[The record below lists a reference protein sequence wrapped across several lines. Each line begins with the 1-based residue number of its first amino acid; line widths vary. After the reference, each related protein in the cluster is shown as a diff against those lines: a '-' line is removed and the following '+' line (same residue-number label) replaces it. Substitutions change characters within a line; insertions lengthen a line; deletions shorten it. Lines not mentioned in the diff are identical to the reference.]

1 MSSVL
6 DIKGLKV
13 DFVNQGTKIS
23 SPIRG
28 IDFSINSGETHGIV
42 GETGCGKSLTA
53 LAIMGMLPANAVR
66 SGSITLGNV
75 GELTSSNIKGI
86 RGSSISMIFQNPH
99 SAFNPVFTMA
109 HQLLYVAKAKGIST
123 DEAHALFPERLKQV
137 GLAEIPRILKSYPHE
152 LSGGMLQRC
161 MIAMALLSKPKLL
174 IADEPTTAL
183 DATIGGQ
190 VLTLLKRLQREQGFA
205 MLFISHDVTA
215 VSRVSDRIAVLYA
228 GKIVEDGA
236 ATDVLANPR
245 HPYTRGLLGAIPS
258 RNKAR
263 GTLAAIPGTVP
274 SNTLG
279 ITGCAFKSRC
289 NFAIPHC
296 ETEPALVPHGNAS
309 VACWEVNK

>member
-1 MSSVL
+1 MNSVL

-13 DFVNQGTKIS
+13 DFVVKGTKIS

-28 IDFSINSGETHGIV
+28 IDLSINSGETHGIV

-66 SGSITLGNV
+66 SGSISLGTS
-75 GELTSSNIKGI
+75 GELTLNNIQEI
-86 RGSSISMIFQNPH
+86 RRNSISMIFQNPH
-99 SAFNPVFTMA
+99 SAFNPVFTIEN
-109 HQLLYVAKAKGIST
+109 QLLYVAKTKGFST
-123 DEAHALFPERLKQV
+123 DEAHTLFPERLKQV
-137 GLAEIPRILKSYPHE
+137 GLLEIPRILKSYPHE

-228 GKIVEDGA
+228 GRIVEDGA
-236 ATDVLANPR
+236 ASDVLSHPL

-296 ETEPALVPHGNAS
+296 ENEPALVPHGNVS
-309 VACWEVNK
+309 VACWEVNR

>member
-1 MSSVL
+1 MSNVL
-6 DIKGLKV
+6 QIKGLTV
-13 DFVNQGTKIS
+13 DFVVKGAKVS

-28 IDFSINSGETHGIV
+28 IDLSIEAGETQGVV

-53 LAIMGMLPANAVR
+53 LAIMGMLPSNAVR
-66 SGSITLGNV
+66 AGSIALSAV
-75 GELTSSNIKGI
+75 GELTSENIQQI
-86 RGSSISMIFQNPH
+86 RGNSISMIFQNPH
-99 SAFNPVFTMA
+99 SAFNPVFTIGQ
-109 HQLLYVAKAKGIST
+109 QLLYVAKAKGFSA
-123 DEAHALFPERLKQV
+123 EQAHAIFPERLKQV
-137 GLAEIPRILKSYPHE
+137 GLAEIPRILQSYPHE

-190 VLTLLKRLQREQGFA
+190 VLSLLKRLQREQGFA

-215 VSRVSDRIAVLYA
+215 VARVSDRIAVLYA
-228 GKIVEDGA
+228 GRIVEDGA
-236 ATDVLANPR
+236 TADVLGDPQ

-279 ITGCAFKSRC
+279 MVGCAFKSRC
-289 NFAIPHC
+289 GLATARC
-296 ETEPALVPHGNAS
+296 DQEPTLSSHGHTLVS
-309 VACWEVNK
+309 CWEVRT

>member
-1 MSSVL
+1 MNTVL

-13 DFVNQGTKIS
+13 DFEIKGRKIS

-28 IDFSINSGETHGIV
+28 IDLSINAGETHGIV

-53 LAIMGMLPANAVR
+53 LAIMGMLPANALR
-66 SGSITLGNV
+66 TGCISLGDV
-75 GELTSSNIKGI
+75 GELTPENVQQN
-86 RGSSISMIFQNPH
+86 RGNTISMIFQNPH
-99 SAFNPVFTMA
+99 SAFNPVFTIEQ
-109 HQLLYVAKAKGIST
+109 QLLYVARAKGFSS
-123 DEAHALFPERLKQV
+123 DESHALFPDRLKEV
-137 GLAEIPRILKSYPHE
+137 GLVEIHRILKSYPHE

-190 VLTLLKRLQREQGFA
+190 VLTLLKRLQKEQGFA

-215 VSRVSDRIAVLYA
+215 VARVSERIAVLYA

-236 ATDVLANPR
+236 TADVLGDPQ
-245 HPYTRGLLGAIPS
+245 HPYTKGLLGAIPS

-279 ITGCAFKSRC
+279 MTGCAFKSRC
-289 NFAIPHC
+289 HLAVPQC
-296 ETEPALVPHGNAS
+296 DEEPNLTPHGHTS
-309 VACWEVNK
+309 VACWEVRT

>member
-1 MSSVL
+1 MNTVL

-13 DFVNQGTKIS
+13 DFVHKGSKIS

-28 IDFSINSGETHGIV
+28 IDLSINSGETQGIV

-66 SGSITLGNV
+66 SGSISLGAI
-75 GELTSSNIKGI
+75 GELNASNIQKA
-86 RGSSISMIFQNPH
+86 RGESISMIFQNPH
-99 SAFNPVFTMA
+99 SAFNPVFTIE
-109 HQLLYVAKAKGIST
+109 HQLLYVARAKGFSN
-123 DEAHALFPERLKQV
+123 DEARSLFPERLKQV
-137 GLAEIPRILKSYPHE
+137 GLVEISRVLKSYPHE

-161 MIAMALLSKPKLL
+161 MIAMALLSRPKLL

-228 GKIVEDGA
+228 GRIVEDGA
-236 ATDVLANPR
+236 ANDVLTNPQ
-245 HPYTRGLLGAIPS
+245 HPYTKGLLGAIPS
-258 RNKAR
+258 RTKAR

-279 ITGCAFKSRC
+279 ITGCAFRSRC
-289 NFAIPHC
+289 GIAVPQC
-296 ETEPALVPHGNAS
+296 EHEPTLVPHGKVLVS
-309 VACWEVNK
+309 CWEAKI

>member
-1 MSSVL
+1 MSNVL

-28 IDFSINSGETHGIV
+28 IDLSINSGKTQGIV

-66 SGSITLGNV
+66 SGSISLGTA
-75 GELTSSNIKGI
+75 GELTLNNIQQI
-86 RGSSISMIFQNPH
+86 RGNSISMIFQNPH
-99 SAFNPVFTMA
+99 SAFNPVFTIE

-123 DEAHALFPERLKQV
+123 EEARALFPERLKQV
-137 GLAEIPRILKSYPHE
+137 GLVEIPRILKSYPHE

-228 GKIVEDGA
+228 GRIVEDGA

-279 ITGCAFKSRC
+279 IIGCAFKSRC
-289 NFAIPHC
+289 NLAIPHC
-296 ETEPALVPHGNAS
+296 ETEPALVPHGKVS

>member
-1 MSSVL
+1 MSNVL

-13 DFVNQGTKIS
+13 DFVIKGKKIS

-28 IDFSINSGETHGIV
+28 IDLSINAGETHGIV

-66 SGSITLGNV
+66 TGSISLGAT
-75 GELTSSNIKGI
+75 GELTSSNIRQI
-86 RGSSISMIFQNPH
+86 RGNSISMIFQNPH
-99 SAFNPVFTMA
+99 SAFNPVFTIEQ
-109 HQLLYVAKAKGIST
+109 QLLYVAKAKGFSS
-123 DEAHALFPERLKQV
+123 EESHALFPERLKQV
-137 GLAEIPRILKSYPHE
+137 GLVEIQRILKSYPHE

-161 MIAMALLSKPKLL
+161 MIAMALLSRPKLL

-190 VLTLLKRLQREQGFA
+190 VLALLKRLQREQGFA

-215 VSRVSDRIAVLYA
+215 VSRVSERIAVLYA

-236 ATDVLANPR
+236 TADVLGDPQ
-245 HPYTRGLLGAIPS
+245 HPYTKGLLGAIPS

-279 ITGCAFKSRC
+279 LIGCAFKSRC
-289 NFAIPHC
+289 QLAVPHC
-296 ETEPALVPHGNAS
+296 DEEPILSSHGHTS
-309 VACWEVNK
+309 VACWEVSK

>member
-1 MSSVL
+1 MSNVL
-6 DIKGLKV
+6 HIKGLTV
-13 DFVNQGTKIS
+13 DFVLKGAKVS

-28 IDFSINSGETHGIV
+28 IDLSIEAGQTQGVV

-53 LAIMGMLPANAVR
+53 LAIMGMLPSNAVR
-66 SGSITLGNV
+66 AGSIALNAV
-75 GELTSSNIKGI
+75 GELTSENIKQI
-86 RGSSISMIFQNPH
+86 RGNSISMIFQNAH
-99 SAFNPVFTMA
+99 SAFNPVFTIGQ
-109 HQLLYVAKAKGIST
+109 QLLYVAKAKGFSA
-123 DEAHALFPERLKQV
+123 EQAHAIFPERLKQV
-137 GLAEIPRILKSYPHE
+137 GLAEIPRILQSYPHE

-190 VLTLLKRLQREQGFA
+190 VLSLLKRLQREQGFA

-215 VSRVSDRIAVLYA
+215 VARVSDRIAVLYA
-228 GKIVEDGA
+228 GRIVEDGA
-236 ATDVLANPR
+236 TADVLGDPQ

-279 ITGCAFKSRC
+279 MVGCAFKSRC
-289 NFAIPHC
+289 GLATTRC
-296 ETEPALVPHGNAS
+296 DQEPTLSPHGHS
-309 VACWEVNK
+309 LVSCWEVRT

>member
-1 MSSVL
+1 MSNVL

-13 DFVNQGTKIS
+13 DFMAKETKIS

-28 IDFSINSGETHGIV
+28 IDLSMSAGETQGVV

-53 LAIMGMLPANAVR
+53 LAIMGMLPSNAVR
-66 SGSITLGNV
+66 AGSISLGGV
-75 GELTSSNIKGI
+75 GELNAENIQQV
-86 RGSSISMIFQNPH
+86 RGNSISMIFQNPH
-99 SAFNPVFTMA
+99 SAFNPVFTIGQ
-109 HQLLYVAKAKGIST
+109 QLLYVAKAKGFSA
-123 DEAHALFPERLKQV
+123 DEAHAIFPERLKQV
-137 GLAEIPRILKSYPHE
+137 GLVEIPRVLQSYPHE

-228 GKIVEDGA
+228 GRIVEDGA
-236 ATDVLANPR
+236 TSDVLGDPQ
-245 HPYTRGLLGAIPS
+245 HPYTQGLLGAIPS
-258 RNKAR
+258 RNKGR

-279 ITGCAFKSRC
+279 MVGCAFKSRC
-289 NFAIPHC
+289 GLATARC
-296 ETEPALVPHGNAS
+296 DEEPTLSPNGKNL
-309 VACWEVNK
+309 VACWEVNS